1 MKTKDYK
8 FFDNLYIP
16 AIILILIYLFG
27 NKSKSETYFKFIIC
41 LAIPLAVTIFLNK
54 KIIKLELEKSKRI
67 KIVIITFFL
76 EFLFSVQI
84 MFLGIPIIPYLPPPL
99 NNLFFVVTPL
109 PLSRPGARRRRRW
122 RRCPPGG
129 PGRSPGPRPR
139 RRSGAGRRR
148 PGRSRRRRPTRRPSG
163 RRPYPNRC
171 PGGSA
176 CRSPWPPGS

>member
-99 NNLFFVVTPL
+99 NNLFFV
-109 PLSRPGARRRRRW
+109 GAIITIICSSLW
-122 RRCPPGG
+122 KKKEYNKGVIKIILITSWTLIFLYQFSINFIKIKG
-129 PGRSPGPRPR
+129 M
-139 RRSGAGRRR
+139 
-148 PGRSRRRRPTRRPSG
+148 
-163 RRPYPNRC
+163 
-171 PGGSA
+171 
-176 CRSPWPPGS
+176 